1 MLGLG
6 RHTLTGCLSTLGA
19 QQRDWSADY
28 RLYARERVAPEAA
41 FGTIL
46 AEAAARTPGRLWL
59 GLDDSTLHKS
69 GRRIPRCGWRRDPLS
84 PPFAVNFQWGQR
96 FVQSSLLF
104 PHAGGP
110 ARALPVDFCVLPQAG
125 KTASAEERRA
135 ANVNVVAVG
144 RLEKLRAHLPAGR
157 GVIAAVDGRF
167 TNRTFLRARPAS
179 VEVVG
184 RVRKDTALFFAPQAQ
199 AATGRRRFYG
209 APAPSPEA
217 LRQDESRPW
226 QEVEI
231 FAAGKTHAM
240 KFKELGPVRSRLTGA
255 ADLRVIVIAPLG
267 YRLRKGG
274 KLLYRQPA
282 YLLVSDPALSV
293 SEAVQGYVWRWEVE
307 VNFREEKTLFGV
319 GQAQVRHPE
328 SVERVPAL
336 QVAAYSALLWAAELT
351 GAPAAPAVPPPRWRR
366 RSRSAPRTST
376 AALLNQLRHE
386 SWAGSVTPRSLRA
399 LWTRDPATQS
409 ASKLIP
415 NLASALFLAAA

>member
-1 MLGLG
+1 MG
-6 RHTLTGCLSTLGA
+6 RHTLTGCLCTLGA

-28 RLYARERVAPEAA
+28 RLYAQQRVEPEAA

-46 AEAAARTPGRLWL
+46 REAAAHTPGRLWL
-59 GLDDSTLHKS
+59 GVDDSTLHKS

-96 FVQSSLLF
+96 ILQSSLLF

-125 KTASAEERRA
+125 KTAEAPQRRA

-144 RLEKLRAHLPAGR
+144 RLEKLRAQLPAER
-157 GVIAAVDGRF
+157 AVIAAVDGRF
-167 TNRTFLRARPAS
+167 TNRTFLRARPAG

-184 RVRKDTALFFAPQAQ
+184 RVRKDTALFYAPAAQ

-209 APAPSPEA
+209 EPAPSPEA
-217 LRQDESRPW
+217 LRQDASRPW

-240 KFKELGPVRSRLTGA
+240 KFKELAAVRSRLTGG

-267 YRLRKGG
+267 YRLRKSG

-293 SEAVQGYVWRWEVE
+293 AEAVQGYVWRWEVE
-307 VNFREEKTLFGV
+307 VNFREEKTLFGL

-328 SVERVPAL
+328 SIERVPTL

-351 GAPAAPAVPPPRWRR
+351 GAPAAPAVPMPRWRR
-366 RSRSAPRTST
+366 RSGSAPRAST

-386 SWAGSVTPRSLRA
+386 SWAGSVAPQCLRA
-399 LWTRDPATQS
+399 LWTQRPTNQS
-409 ASKLIP
+409 AAKLIP
-415 NLASALFLAAA
+415 NLATAVFLAAA